1 MSFDE
6 SLQLQ
11 IRRLPVEEHNLHV
24 NILSVFMEKVLQKM
38 ADTLVGDVAADNNMS
53 DDEGLGDIE
62 DYVVDNPV

>member
-1 MSFDE
+1 
-6 SLQLQ
+6 
-11 IRRLPVEEHNLHV
+11 
-24 NILSVFMEKVLQKM
+24 MEKVLQKM